1 MAFDGE
7 GGPHRG
13 QHRRRPSHAEAD
25 GASDQRGRSEVHL
38 SLRLG
43 EQYARKRELSA
54 RLAADEGA
62 VGRAVPLSGVA
73 GVVQPAQVEVSD
85 ANQQDGALPG
95 DRADDDGAGGGDATH
110 EDQRVDAEEAWDVDS
125 SRTWCRTA
133 T

>member
-1 MAFDGE
+1 M
-7 GGPHRG
+7 
-13 QHRRRPSHAEAD
+13 
-25 GASDQRGRSEVHL
+25 
-38 SLRLG
+38 
-43 EQYARKRELSA
+43 SA

-95 DRADDDGAGGGDATH
+95 NRVDDDSACGGDAPH

-125 SRTWCRTA
+125 SRTWCRIA